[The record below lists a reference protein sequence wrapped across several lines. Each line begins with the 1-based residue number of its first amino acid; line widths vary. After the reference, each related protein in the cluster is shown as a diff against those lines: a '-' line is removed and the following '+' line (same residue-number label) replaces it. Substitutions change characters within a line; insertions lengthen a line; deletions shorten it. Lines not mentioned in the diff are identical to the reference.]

1 MRRRR
6 SQDANETLVEF
17 LTRELPPRRR
27 DDVEHFARAIRDAG
41 DRYDRYDERR
51 ADWEK
56 YSRRRAR
63 LRKLEELTA
72 DLASALCSLDIL
84 SHDDLVSRVGP
95 EKTDYL
101 TGLLQ
106 LLNQHAGALE
116 RETQVRG
123 KPTDHATERW
133 ILALADIFEN
143 AFSRPPS
150 VSGSGEDPSGRRGR
164 FYRLLELGRPSRFPR
179 HGRLS
184 PKHVQTLLKLR
195 SPSGSFEDL
204 GQLSRE
210 IARGAKTRL
219 ARMRS

>member
-1 MRRRR
+1 LDGCR
-6 SQDANETLVEF
+6 SDPV
-17 LTRELPPRRR
+17 
-27 DDVEHFARAIRDAG
+27 AG
-41 DRYDRYDERR
+41 
-51 ADWEK
+51 
-56 YSRRRAR
+56 SRRRAR
-63 LRKLEELTA
+63 LRKLEELAA

-84 SHDDLVSRVGP
+84 SHDDLASRTGP
-95 EKTDYL
+95 EKIDYL

-133 ILALADIFEN
+133 ILELADIFEN
-143 AFSRPPS
+143 AFSRLAS
-150 VSGSGEDPSGRRGR
+150 VSGSGEDPADRRGR

-195 SPSGSFEDL
+195 SASESLEDL
-204 GQLSRE
+204 GRLSQE
-210 IARGAKTRL
+210 IARGAKTRIYADGKVRRHL
-219 ARMRS
+219 RLRWRKAGQHSATG

>member
-1 MRRRR
+1 MRRRL

-27 DDVEHFARAIRDAG
+27 DDVEHFARAIREAG
-41 DRYDRYDERR
+41 VRYDRYDERR

-63 LRKLEELTA
+63 LRKLEELAA

-84 SHDDLVSRVGP
+84 SHDDLASRTGP
-95 EKTDYL
+95 EKIDYL

-106 LLNQHAGALE
+106 LLNQHASALE

-133 ILALADIFEN
+133 ILELADIFEN
-143 AFSRPPS
+143 AFSKPPS
-150 VSGSGEDPSGRRGR
+150 ISGSGEDPAGRRGR
-164 FYRLLELGRPSRFPR
+164 FYRLLELGRPSRFAR

-195 SPSGSFEDL
+195 SRSGSFEDL
-204 GQLSRE
+204 GRLSQE
-210 IARGAKTRL
+210 IARGAKTRFT
-219 ARMRS
+219 RMAK